1 MEGKKSF
8 VLYTDQREV
17 FDELSNEDAGRL
29 IKHIF
34 SYVNDEN
41 PEASDQLLK
50 IAFLPIKTQLKR
62 DLKVWD
68 HKKQQRSEAG
78 RKGGLAKASNAS
90 EVLAKPSNAKND
102 VANLAVN
109 VNGNVN
115 VNEINNNKAKAFF
128 VADANLNEKEY
139 RLYFFN
145 VIKEKQ
151 SSRDVLFMQN
161 KIDLSL
167 RNDLWLDFITNAIM
181 ETPQIENDNH
191 AWNCFKRFVK
201 ENAKKYQ
208 EKKKS
213 DFKGFD

>member
-8 VLYTDQREV
+8 VLYTDQRDV

-62 DLKVWD
+62 DLKVWND
-68 HKKQQRSEAG
+68 KKKQRSEAG
-78 RKGGLAKASNAS
+78 RKGGLAKASNANQII
-90 EVLAKPSNAKND
+90 AKDSNAKID
-102 VANLAVN
+102 VAKLAVN
-109 VNGNVN
+109 DNVN
-115 VNEINNNKAKAFF
+115 VNVNDINNNKAKAFF

-139 RLYFFN
+139 RLYLYN

-161 KIDLSL
+161 KIDLGL
-167 RNDLWLDFITNAIM
+167 RNELWQDFIINAIM

-201 ENAKKYQ
+201 ENAKNYQ
-208 EKKKS
+208 HKKQS